1 MCGGGQALPPVLDR
15 AALTGAGACLPHG
28 VSMIEPAPLPD
39 EALTTLRGWLGDD
52 WTAVPLAGDAS
63 TRAYYRITQ
72 GDGTS
77 TVLAWYPEDVR
88 PVLQRFLEAYAAVS
102 PHAYV
107 PRVVESSAGIALQQD
122 VGDRTLFD
130 LLHEEREEGMTQY
143 RKAVTLLYYFQRAG
157 GTAINAPFT
166 AEFFFGELEMTREFY
181 VEKLMGATPEAAD
194 GLTPLLRKLANNISR
209 HPYVLCHRD
218 YHGQNIHIF
227 SDKLYVIDYQDM
239 RMGPDTYDLASLLR
253 DRGVAR
259 ILGEELEL
267 ELVDY
272 YAEWRSV
279 GVPGR
284 SPFPHG
290 ERRSTRRRYFETLLQ
305 RSLKILGTFSKQPI
319 TRGRLHYLEF
329 ISPTIESVQRCLREL
344 PAYGVLAELLPTEFS
359 VEQARARVERMVA
372 HG

>member
-1 MCGGGQALPPVLDR
+1 VLEHGGGL
-15 AALTGAGACLPHG
+15 
-28 VSMIEPAPLPD
+28 
-39 EALTTLRGWLGDD
+39 
-52 WTAVPLAGDAS
+52 
-63 TRAYYRITQ
+63 
-72 GDGTS
+72 
-77 TVLAWYPEDVR
+77 
-88 PVLQRFLEAYAAVS
+88 
-102 PHAYV
+102 
-107 PRVVESSAGIALQQD
+107 ALQQD
-122 VGDRTLFD
+122 VGDHTLFD
-130 LLHEEREEGMTQY
+130 LLHEEREEGLKWY

-157 GTAINAPFT
+157 GTAINPPFT
-166 AEFFFGELEMTREFY
+166 SEFFLGELEMTREFY
-181 VEKLMGATPEAAD
+181 VEKLMDAGPETSES
-194 GLTPLLRKLANNISR
+194 LKPLLNKLANNISR

-227 SDKLYVIDYQDM
+227 SEKLYVIDYQDM

-259 ILGEELEL
+259 ILGEEMEL

-305 RSLKILGTFSKQPI
+305 RSIKILGTFSKQPI
-319 TRGRLHYLEF
+319 TRGKLHYLNF
-329 ISPTIESVQRCLREL
+329 IPPTIESVQRCLREL
-344 PAYGVLAELLPTEFS
+344 PEYGALAELLPMDFS
-359 VEQARARVERMVA
+359 VDQARTRIERMST

>member
-1 MCGGGQALPPVLDR
+1 MNLPEEML
-15 AALTGAGACLPHG
+15 AA
-28 VSMIEPAPLPD
+28 
-39 EALTTLRGWLGDD
+39 LRGWLGDD
-52 WTAVPLAGDAS
+52 WTVVPLAGDAS
-63 TRAYYRITQ
+63 TRAYYRIRRS
-72 GDGTS
+72 DGT
-77 TVLAWYPEDVR
+77 TNVLAWYPEDVR
-88 PVLQRFLEAYAAVS
+88 PVLERYLAAYAAVS

-107 PRVVESSAGIALQQD
+107 PRVLEHGAGLALQQD

-130 LLHEEREEGMTQY
+130 LLHGNRDAGVKWY

-166 AEFFFGELEMTREFY
+166 SEFFLGELEMTREFY
-181 VEKLMGATPEAAD
+181 VEKLMGASLETSEA
-194 GLTPLLRKLANNISR
+194 LKPLLQKLANNISR

-227 SDKLYVIDYQDM
+227 NDKLYVIDFQDM

-259 ILGEELEL
+259 ILGEETEL

-272 YAEWRSV
+272 YAEWRAV

-290 ERRSTRRRYFETLLQ
+290 ERRSIRRRYFETLLQ
-305 RSLKILGTFSKQPI
+305 RSIKILGTFSKQPI
-319 TRGRLHYLEF
+319 TRGKLHYLDF
-329 ISPTIESVQRCLREL
+329 IPPTIESVQRCLREL
-344 PAYGVLAELLPTEFS
+344 PDYAALAELLPMQFS
-359 VEQARARVERMVA
+359 LGEARARVERMSN